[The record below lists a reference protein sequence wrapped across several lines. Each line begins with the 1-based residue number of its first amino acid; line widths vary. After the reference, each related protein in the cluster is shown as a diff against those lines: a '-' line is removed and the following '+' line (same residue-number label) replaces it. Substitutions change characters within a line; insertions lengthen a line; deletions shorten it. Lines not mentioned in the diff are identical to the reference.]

1 MRSLR
6 ILFLGGLLVGCQQPA
21 HDSQAQAQISGEAF
35 AAVGLQILPLS
46 WLRMTSGTGRHE
58 HAQAIV
64 HDALFAQEAR
74 SEHDDA
80 VSPIE
85 RGVLSRALVEE
96 LEQQALSGRPPSQA
110 ELDAHRKRN
119 WLFLDR
125 PRAVRAYEAVIEVEN
140 ILQDAEAFALA
151 ERVRSIALETH
162 YLGDFATRMDEL
174 AKEHPNLSHDE
185 LPPVAQDSR
194 VVPVLPQDTR
204 FKNAP
209 EFYGPALAKLQEAGD
224 VSEIVGTPTGYHV
237 LIAGEII
244 PALRPSDEQVMLEL
258 RKGVAG
264 LRYAPEL
271 ERIKQEGKKGVV
283 YPQRDI
289 APILRLVWRKQ

>member
-1 MRSLR
+1 MRSLG
-6 ILFLGGLLVGCQQPA
+6 ILFFGGLLVGCQQPA
-21 HDSQAQAQISGEAF
+21 HDSQARAQLSGDAF
-35 AAVGLQILPLS
+35 AAVGLQVLPLN
-46 WLRMTSGTGRHE
+46 WLRATPRAERPE

-64 HDALFAQEAR
+64 HDALLAQKAR
-74 SEHDDA
+74 SDQDHA
-80 VSPIE
+80 LPPIE

-96 LEQQALSGRPPSQA
+96 LEQQALSGRPPTQA

-125 PRAVRAYEAVIEVEN
+125 PRAVRAYEAVIAVEN
-140 ILQDAEAFALA
+140 PLQDTEAFALA
-151 ERVRSIALETH
+151 ERVRAIALETH
-162 YLGDFATRMDEL
+162 YLGDFVTRMDEL
-174 AKEHPNLSHDE
+174 AKDHPNLSHDE

-224 VSEIVGTPTGYHV
+224 VSEIVGSPGGYHV

-264 LRYAPEL
+264 MRYAPEL